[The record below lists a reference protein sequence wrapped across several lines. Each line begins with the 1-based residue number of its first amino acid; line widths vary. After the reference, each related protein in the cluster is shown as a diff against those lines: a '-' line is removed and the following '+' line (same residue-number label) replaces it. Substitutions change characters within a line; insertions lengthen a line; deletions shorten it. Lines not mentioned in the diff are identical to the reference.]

1 MFNVLPSQTLHSIE
15 SVYIPGGLPG
25 VGNVFTA
32 WRIFDLALIKLGK
45 FQSETYLI
53 MSNYDAEKSVNNCT
67 DEDLAKCWKIEE
79 AKLATLDT
87 VIPLDS
93 ELTAL
98 GESPDSHRIISSL
111 Y

>member
-1 MFNVLPSQTLHSIE
+1 MLPSQTLHSIE
-15 SVYIPGGLPG
+15 KVFTPGPLPG
-25 VGNVFTA
+25 VRSGLTA
-32 WRIFDLALIKLGK
+32 RRLFDIALIKLGK
-45 FQSETYLI
+45 LESETYLI

-87 VIPLDS
+87 VIPLES

-98 GESPDSHRIISSL
+98 GESPDGHRIISSL